1 MTSSQKPQGV
11 VREFLGFVDLI
22 VKWLCIAMMIFM
34 VVSVLLQV
42 ITRYALTT
50 PVAWTEEMARF
61 LLIWIAF
68 LASSHIARTSSYIRV
83 TFFTE
88 RYSPKVQRV
97 INIVCKL
104 LMLGFTGF
112 FVIQSF
118 SVYTTVAA
126 NEVAPVMQIPM
137 IIPRSALFIG
147 QGLAFCQMLAAGGL
161 VLLSP
166 EEEVE
171 EAYD

>member
-42 ITRYALTT
+42 VTRYVLSM
-50 PVAWTEEMARF
+50 PVSWTEEIARF

-88 RYSPKVQRV
+88 RYSPKVQQG

-104 LMLGFTGF
+104 IMLGFTGF

-118 SVYTTVAA
+118 SVYTTVVA